1 MTAVAFNYA
10 LWAARFPA
18 LAATVDEALATSYFA
33 EAGFFV
39 DPASDCPISDPNERL
54 TLLNLVVAHI
64 AALNKASRDAA
75 AAALVG
81 RISSVTE
88 GSVTIATELGSF
100 NGDQAAYFAQ
110 TPYGVQYWA
119 MTGGY
124 RTMHYVPGPQP
135 FLGVPGYGGLGW
147 RR

>member
-18 LAATVDEALATSYFA
+18 LAASVNADLAESYFV

-39 DPASDCPISDPNERL
+39 DPDSDCPISNPAERL

-64 AALNKASRDAA
+64 ATLNKASQDAA

-88 GSVTIATELGSF
+88 GSVTIATDLGSF
-100 NGDQAAYFAQ
+100 AGDQAAYFAQ
-110 TPYGVQYWA
+110 TPYGAQYWA

-124 RTMHYVPGPQP
+124 RTMQYVPGPQP
-135 FLGVPGYGGLGW
+135 YLGVPGYGGFGW
-147 RR
+147 LR